1 MKVTS
6 DMVKALQGRI
16 DVTYEEAEKAL
27 IKTDGDIDRAE
38 HLLHRRRNTGFAR
51 LLEEG
56 ERIYRESLTYYV
68 KIIRRDK
75 TVMDLPLLIIVGLF
89 LLMNQD
95 SKLWV
100 AVVAVG
106 LIFISESTVTI
117 YRVQRQKKDLMETEA
132 PRETADEPEA
142 EVEATEAMDEAPSEE
157 HKNTKDD
164 DDYYEITIKK

>member
-38 HLLHRRRNTGFAR
+38 HLLYRRRNAGFAR
-51 LLEEG
+51 LLAEG

-68 KIIRRDK
+68 KIVRRDK
-75 TVMDLPLLIIVGLF
+75 TVMDLPLLIMVGLF

-100 AVVAVG
+100 AVVAIG

-117 YRVQRQKKDLMETEA
+117 YRVQRQKKDFMETAA
-132 PRETADEPEA
+132 PTETGDERDLETPET
-142 EVEATEAMDEAPSEE
+142 TEEAPSEE

-164 DDYYEITIKK
+164 DDDYYEITIKK